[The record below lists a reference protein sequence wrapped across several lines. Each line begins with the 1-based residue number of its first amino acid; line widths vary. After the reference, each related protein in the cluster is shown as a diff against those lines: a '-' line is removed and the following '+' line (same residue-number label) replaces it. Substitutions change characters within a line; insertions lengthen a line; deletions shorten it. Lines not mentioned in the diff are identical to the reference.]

1 MAILGEFAH
10 PARLVMKEH
19 GITIDDLARL
29 GGASERAAYSW
40 VRGEREAA
48 DKVHY
53 AMIREWGNAGR
64 QVSGAIAKAR
74 EAWVESHPISP
85 GQGRKIG
92 RKPTPGKVVKR
103 KPEREKQPPAYAKA
117 GDEHD
122 GKLYTIEE
130 WKRLF
135 GEPGGGGPDVN
146 GRYSGCFDT
155 EPCWLGE

>member
-1 MAILGEFAH
+1 MIAGDYRN
-10 PARLVMKEH
+10 PARLIMAEH
-19 GITIDDLARL
+19 GITIEDLARI

-40 VRGEREAA
+40 ARGEREPA

-53 AMIREWGNAGR
+53 AIVREWGPAGR
-64 QVSGAIAKAR
+64 QVSGALARAR
-74 EAWVESHPISP
+74 EDWLAKHHVKP

-103 KPEREKQPPAYAKA
+103 DKPREKMLPAYAFA

-122 GKLYTIEE
+122 GKTYTIDE

-135 GEPGGGGPDVN
+135 GEPGGGGPDIN
-146 GRYSGCFDT
+146 GRFSGYFDT